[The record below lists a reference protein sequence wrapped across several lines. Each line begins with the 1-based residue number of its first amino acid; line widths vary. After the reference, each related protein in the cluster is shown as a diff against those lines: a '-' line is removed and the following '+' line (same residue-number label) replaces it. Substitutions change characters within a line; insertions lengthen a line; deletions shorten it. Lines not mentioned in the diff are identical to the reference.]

1 MEITGIIH
9 EPRCEL
15 LRLVTGGEF
24 EGWSPGVKAPAAEA
38 VIDLL
43 EPVLLGNTAWE
54 RDRLWR
60 ECLETGRDA
69 GLAPTAWGIV
79 DVALW
84 DLFAKA
90 QNLPL
95 FRAIGGFR
103 DRVPAVRRGSRGAS
117 VEARIDEAIAARDS
131 GLFGYIVRAT
141 RDADLIDALPA
152 LRAAV
157 GAGFRLLYD
166 AGQAFELEQALTVG
180 RALEQIDAHWF
191 SEPLRD
197 GDVTGLQK
205 LSDALEIPVVAGAF
219 MGDAILAGTRA
230 LTTRAVDRLRVDIP
244 QAGGITAALK
254 LARGAEALQM
264 NCEIDWSA
272 ATGPHAAAHLLGALR
287 NAEFFAIDGATAGV
301 TGFHDLSIVDGELL
315 LPSEPGLGLRLTDS
329 IQLSR
334 NPS

>member
-9 EPRCEL
+9 EPECEL
-15 LRLVTGGEF
+15 LRLVTGGDL
-24 EGWSPGVKAPAAEA
+24 EGWSPGVKAPAAQA
-38 VIDLL
+38 IIDLL
-43 EPVLLGNTAWE
+43 EPVLLGNSVWE

-60 ECLETGRDA
+60 ECLETGRAA
-69 GLAPTAWGIV
+69 GLTPTSWGSV

-90 QNLPL
+90 QKLPL

-103 DRVPAVRRGSRGAS
+103 DRVPAVQLGSRGAS
-117 VEARIDEAIAARDS
+117 TETRIKEAVTARDS
-131 GLFGYIVRAT
+131 GLFGYVVRGT
-141 RDADLIDALPA
+141 RETDLIDALPA

-157 GAGFRLLYD
+157 GGGFRLLYD
-166 AGQAFELEQALTVG
+166 AGQQFELEQALHVG
-180 RALEQIDAHWF
+180 RALERIDAHWF
-191 SEPLRD
+191 AEPLRD
-197 GDVTGLQK
+197 SDVTGLQK

-230 LTTRAVDRLRVDIP
+230 LSTRAVDRLRVGIP
-244 QAGGITAALK
+244 QGGGITAALK

-272 ATGPHAAAHLLGALR
+272 ATGPHAAAQLLGAVR
-287 NAEFFAIDGATAGV
+287 NAEFFATDGATVGV
-301 TGFHDLSIVDGELL
+301 DGFHDLPIVNGELV
-315 LPSEPGLGLRLTDS
+315 LPSEPGLGLRLES
-329 IQLSR
+329 VQLSR

>member
-1 MEITGIIH
+1 MEIAEIIH
-9 EPRCEL
+9 EPECEL
-15 LRLVTGGEF
+15 LRLVTVGGL
-24 EGWSPGVKAPAAEA
+24 EGWSPGVKAPAAQ
-38 VIDLL
+38 VIIDLL
-43 EPVLLGNTAWE
+43 EPVLLGNTIWE

-60 ECLETGRDA
+60 ECLETGREA
-69 GLAPTAWGIV
+69 GLTPTSWGSV

-103 DRVPAVRRGSRGAS
+103 DRVPAVQRGSRGAS
-117 VEARIDEAIAARDS
+117 TETRIDEAITARDS
-131 GLFGYIVRAT
+131 GLFGYVVRGT
-141 RDADLIDALPA
+141 RQNDLIDALPA

-157 GAGFRLLYD
+157 GDGFRLLYD
-166 AGQAFELEQALTVG
+166 AGQEFELEQALDVG
-180 RALEQIDAHWF
+180 RALERIDAHWF
-191 SEPLRD
+191 AEPLRA
-197 GDVTGLQK
+197 GDVTELQK

-230 LTTRAVDRLRVDIP
+230 LTTRAVDRVRATIP
-244 QAGGITAALK
+244 PIGGITAALK

-272 ATGPHAAAHLLGALR
+272 ATGPNAAAHLLGAVR
-287 NAEFFAIDGATAGV
+287 NAEFFPTDGPTAGV
-301 TGFHDLSIVDGELL
+301 DGFHDLSIVNGELV
-315 LPSEPGLGLRLTDS
+315 LPSEPGLGLR
-329 IQLSR
+329 R